1 VLFILLLNL
10 VTEDKDLS
18 LLYSI
23 FIKYIQYAYK
33 ARTSRTCRKFVNTLN
48 RIYRQIVINS
58 RTRFSRWNNR

>member
-1 VLFILLLNL
+1 VFILLLNL
-10 VTEDKDLS
+10 VVTEDENLS

-33 ARTSRTCRKFVNTLN
+33 ARTSRTYRNFVNTLN